1 MIADARRTL
10 TRRSLLRGAAALP
23 AAALVAR
30 HAPALAQEATPDA
43 EASPAPVADLVA
55 GNTAFALALLGQ
67 LREKATGNLLFSP
80 YSVSQALAMTY
91 AGAEGETAAQMAEAL
106 DFALPAPAL
115 GDAFAALDAD
125 LVARGSGDDG
135 DGALRIAN
143 ALWGERSYPF
153 SEAYSAEIAGDYGAG
168 VQQAD
173 FTSAPEAAREEIN
186 AWVAEHTED
195 RIKDIVPPGALSAA
209 TRLVLANAIYFY
221 GPWRNTFEQAGTRD
235 DTFHRLDGDV
245 MVPFMVQ
252 QERFPHATGDGFQA
266 IELPYEQEGFAM
278 TILLPDAGTFE
289 DFEAGLDLAALDA
302 AIAGLG
308 WTEMLLFLPKFEFTW
323 GESLADAL
331 MALGM
336 TDAFDPGTADFGGM
350 VEGTPPEPLSI
361 GDVLHKAFISVDEEG
376 TEAAAATVVMGVG
389 AAAPGPEPL
398 EVRVDRP
405 FLFAIR
411 DTVTGTLLFLG
422 RVLDPSA

>member
-10 TRRSLLRGAAALP
+10 TRRALLAGSAGLPVAAIVGRSPTLAQDATP
-23 AAALVAR
+23 AAGAG
-30 HAPALAQEATPDA
+30 
-43 EASPAPVADLVA
+43 PAPVAALVA

-80 YSVSQALAMTY
+80 YSVSLALAMTY
-91 AGAEGETAAQMAEAL
+91 AGAEGETAAQIAEAL
-106 DFALPAPAL
+106 DFTMPAPAL

-125 LVARGSGDDG
+125 LVARGAGEDG

-153 SEAYSAEIAGDYGAG
+153 SEAHRAEVAGDYGAG
-168 VQQAD
+168 LELVD
-173 FTSAPEAAREEIN
+173 FTSAPEAARAEIN
-186 AWVAEHTED
+186 GWVAEQTED
-195 RIKDIVPPGALSAA
+195 RIVDIVPPGVISPA

-221 GPWRNTFEQAGTRD
+221 GPWRNTFEPAGTGD
-235 DTFHRLDGDV
+235 DTFHRLDGEV
-245 MVPFMVQ
+245 TVPFMVQ
-252 QERFPHATGDGFQA
+252 QETFPYAQGDGFQA

-278 TILLPDAGTFE
+278 IILLPDTGTYE
-289 DFEAGLDLAALDA
+289 AFEAGLDAAALDT

-308 WTEMLLFLPKFEFTW
+308 WTEMVLHLPKFEFDS

-336 TDAFDPGTADFGGM
+336 TDAFDPGTADFGRM
-350 VEGTPPEPLSI
+350 VEGTPAEPLAI
-361 GDVLHKAFISVDEEG
+361 GDVLHKAFISVDEDG

-389 AAAPGPEPL
+389 AAAPPAEPV